1 MYGGPVIRELGPG
14 HFVDLSERVAVLGR
28 IAVADP
34 SEAAA
39 LAARHEA
46 DGADAVVLDPV
57 LVDPL
62 LTEGPDAALLRKVVA
77 ATILP
82 VLEGPVDG
90 AVEVLGHGDSNDDHL
105 PELVTALT
113 SAVADGARLVIVDD
127 VAVARRTV
135 DVAAQVRAHGTDG
148 RQDGAR

>member
-34 SEAAA
+34 VAAA
-39 LAARHEA
+39 DLAARHES

-57 LVDPL
+57 VVDPL
-62 LTEGPDAALLRKVVA
+62 LTEGPDTSLLRTVA
-77 ATILP
+77 AATLLP
-82 VLEGPVDG
+82 LLEGPVDD
-90 AVEVLGHGDSNDDHL
+90 AVEVLGRGDDGL

-113 SAVADGARLVIVDD
+113 AVVADGARVVVVDD
-127 VAVARRTV
+127 VATARRTV
-135 DVAAQVRAHGTDG
+135 DVAAQVRAHGAGGLDGTD
-148 RQDGAR
+148 

>member
-82 VLEGPVDG
+82 VLEGPVDD

-113 SAVADGARLVIVDD
+113 SAVVDGARLVVVDD

-148 RQDGAR
+148 PQDGAG

>member
-34 SEAAA
+34 AGAAA

-62 LTEGPDAALLRKVVA
+62 LTEGPDTPLLRQVAA

-82 VLEGPVDG
+82 LLEGPVDD
-90 AVEVLGHGDSNDDHL
+90 AVEVLGDGGAGL
-105 PELVTALT
+105 PELVAALT
-113 SAVADGARLVIVDD
+113 AAVADGARMVVVDD

-148 RQDGAR
+148 PQGADG

>member
-34 SEAAA
+34 AAA
-39 LAARHEA
+39 AELAARHEA
-46 DGADAVVLDPV
+46 EGADAVVLDPV

-62 LTEGPDAALLRKVVA
+62 LTEGPDSSLLRKVAA

-82 VLEGPVDG
+82 VVEGPVDD
-90 AVEVLGHGDSNDDHL
+90 AVEVLDPVGRDGDHL
-105 PELVTALT
+105 PELVSALT
-113 SAVADGARLVIVDD
+113 AAVADGARMVVVDD

-135 DVAAQVRAHGTDG
+135 DVASQVRAHGAAEQ
-148 RQDGAR
+148 QDGGS

>member
-34 SEAAA
+34 ADAAA
-39 LAARHEA
+39 LAAQHEVA
-46 DGADAVVLDPV
+46 GADAVVLDPV

-62 LTEGPDAALLRKVVA
+62 LTEGPDRSLLRTVA
-77 ATILP
+77 AATLLP
-82 VLEGPVDG
+82 VLEGPVDD
-90 AVEVLGHGDSNDDHL
+90 AVEVLGHGDDQL

-113 SAVADGARLVIVDD
+113 AAVADGARLVVVDD
-127 VAVARRTV
+127 VATARRTV
-135 DVAAQVRAHGTDG
+135 DVAAQVRAHGAGGVD
-148 RQDGAR
+148 

>member
-34 SEAAA
+34 AEAAA

-57 LVDPL
+57 LVDPI

-82 VLEGPVDG
+82 VLEGPVDD
-90 AVEVLGHGDSNDDHL
+90 AFEVLDPAGRDGDHL
-105 PELVTALT
+105 PELVAALT
-113 SAVADGARLVIVDD
+113 AAVAAGAQMVVVDD

-135 DVAAQVRAHGTDG
+135 DVAAQVRAHGADD
-148 RQDGAR
+148 RQDGAD

>member
-1 MYGGPVIRELGPG
+1 
-14 HFVDLSERVAVLGR
+14 VDLSERVAVLGR

-34 SEAAA
+34 AGAAV

-46 DGADAVVLDPV
+46 DGADAVVLDPA

-62 LTEGPDAALLRKVVA
+62 LTEGPDAPLLRQVAA

-82 VLEGPVDG
+82 VLEGPVDD
-90 AVEVLGHGDSNDDHL
+90 AVEVLGNGAEQL

-113 SAVADGARLVIVDD
+113 AAVADGARIVVVDD
-127 VAVARRTV
+127 VAAARRTV
-135 DVAAQVRAHGTDG
+135 DVAAQVQAHGQSGDQG
-148 RQDGAR
+148 RTS

>member
-34 SEAAA
+34 VTAAG
-39 LAARHEA
+39 LAARHEVE
-46 DGADAVVLDPV
+46 GADAVVLDPA

-62 LTEGPDAALLRKVVA
+62 LTEGPDSSLLRHVA
-77 ATILP
+77 AATVLP

-90 AVEVLGHGDSNDDHL
+90 AVEVLGSGEHQL

-113 SAVADGARLVIVDD
+113 AAVADGAQLVVVDD
-127 VAVARRTV
+127 VATARRTV
-135 DVAAQVRAHGTDG
+135 DVAAQVRAHGTDVDSSG
-148 RQDGAR
+148 TD